1 MEKIPANNEGSIND
15 TIINVPIRNTNIG
28 VDVEKCSQCD
38 FALSSGYNL
47 KRHWKTHSGDKS
59 NKLFGTFSRAAK
71 QAHGGPAPWSECT
84 S

>member
-28 VDVEKCSQCD
+28 ADVEKCSQCD

-59 NKLFGTFSRAAK
+59 NKCSYTSSNAADLRTHSK
-71 QAHGGPAPWSECT
+71 THGR
-84 S
+84 

>member
-1 MEKIPANNEGSIND
+1 MEKIPANNEGIIND

-28 VDVEKCSQCD
+28 VDVKKCSQCD

-59 NKLFGTFSRAAK
+59 NKCSYTSSNAADLRTHSK
-71 QAHGGPAPWSECT
+71 THGR
-84 S
+84 